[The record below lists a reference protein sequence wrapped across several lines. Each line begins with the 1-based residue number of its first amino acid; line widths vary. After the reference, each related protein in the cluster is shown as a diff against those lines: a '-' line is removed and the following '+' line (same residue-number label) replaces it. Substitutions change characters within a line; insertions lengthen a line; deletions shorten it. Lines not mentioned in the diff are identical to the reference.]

1 MNFNEA
7 LRLAVGS
14 IAGNKLRALL
24 TLLGVIIGI
33 TSVII
38 VLTLGSS
45 LKTQLVKSLADSGA
59 NDFSLQVESR
69 TAESGDDFLS
79 PTPVPAT
86 SKITPELIDRLR
98 TKFTGQIVGIPIG
111 ETSDLSGTV
120 SPSDQPQTTKRAR
133 IHGVNPDF
141 ITMRTTGV
149 TAGRPV
155 TDDDVAG
162 ARPVAVV
169 SPELVTALFGGDTA
183 GAPGKSVDVEATN
196 GQIISLTV
204 IGVTGKSSGGGIFG
218 AGGNETPAL
227 YIPWSL
233 EDRLGGDPGT
243 WTRLSVRPV
252 AGTDE
257 ESFRRELS
265 EFAAAEYTTDPDF
278 TAKVTDMKKD
288 IDSFRQ
294 VIDSLSI
301 GLSVIAGISLLVGGI
316 GVMNIMLVTVT
327 ERTREIGIRKA
338 LGARNR
344 DIRLQFLVEAMIIC
358 LFGGVIGVLLGTAL
372 GVIGAKLMGTMVF
385 PPIAGVLFS
394 LGFSVAIGG
403 FFGFYPAA
411 RAARLNPIE
420 ALRHE

>member
-7 LRLAVGS
+7 LRLSVGS

-59 NDFSLQVESR
+59 NDYSLQVESR
-69 TAESGDDFLS
+69 TADESDPLLS
-79 PTPVPAT
+79 PTPVPAA
-86 SKITPELIDRLR
+86 SKLTPELLDRLR
-98 TKFTGQIVGIPIG
+98 TRFPGRLAGIPVG
-111 ETSDLSGTV
+111 EGSEHSGTV
-120 SPSDQPQTTKRAR
+120 SPTGHPETSKRAR
-133 IHGVNPDF
+133 INGVNPDF
-141 ITMRTTGV
+141 IAMKTTGV
-149 TAGRPV
+149 TAGRSI
-155 TDDDVAG
+155 TDDDVTG

-169 SPELVTALFGGDTA
+169 SPELVTALFAGDTA
-183 GAPGKSVDVEATN
+183 GAPGQSVDVETTT
-196 GQIISLTV
+196 GRIISLTV
-204 IGVTGKSSGGGIFG
+204 VGVTGRASGGGLFG
-218 AGGNETPAL
+218 DGGSESPVI
-227 YIPWSL
+227 YVPWSV
-233 EDRLGGDPGT
+233 EDRLGGDSGA
-243 WTRLSVRPV
+243 WTRVSVRPV
-252 AGTDE
+252 PGTDE

-358 LFGGVIGVLLGTAL
+358 LIGGVIGVLLGTAL
-372 GVIGAKLMGTMVF
+372 GVTGAKLMGTLVF
-385 PPIAGVLFS
+385 PPVAGVLFS

>member
-59 NDFSLQVESR
+59 NDYSLQVESR
-69 TAESGDDFLS
+69 TAEDGDPLLS
-79 PTPVPAT
+79 PTPVPNA
-86 SKITPELIDRLR
+86 SKLTPELLDRLR
-98 TKFTGQIVGIPIG
+98 TRFSGRLAGIPIG
-111 ETSDLSGTV
+111 EGSEQSGTV
-120 SPSDQPQTTKRAR
+120 SPTGHPETSKRAR
-133 IHGVNPDF
+133 INGVNPDF
-141 ITMRTTGV
+141 ITMKTAGV
-149 TAGRPV
+149 TAGRSI
-155 TDDDVAG
+155 TDDDVTG

-169 SPELVTALFGGDTA
+169 SPGLVTALFAGDTA
-183 GAPGKSVDVEATN
+183 GVPGKSVDVETTN
-196 GQIISLTV
+196 GRIVSLTIV
-204 IGVTGKSSGGGIFG
+204 GVTGRASGGGLFG
-218 AGGNETPAL
+218 AGGSDSPVI
-227 YIPWSL
+227 YIPWSV
-233 EDRLGGDPGT
+233 EDRLGGDSGM
-243 WTRLSVRPV
+243 WSRVSVRPV
-252 AGTDE
+252 SGIDE

-265 EFAAAEYTTDPDF
+265 EFAAAEYATDPDF
-278 TAKVTDMKKD
+278 TAKITDMKKD

-344 DIRLQFLVEAMIIC
+344 DIRMQFLVEAMIIC

-372 GVIGAKLMGTMVF
+372 GVTGAKLMGTLVF
-385 PPIAGVLFS
+385 PPVAGVLFS